1 MDIDLRSVIR
11 YDFQYHIGMSTRMY
25 RCSVHCKFLFFFDSV
40 DDILQPVFHSLANSK
55 DEILHKK
62 FRPNTN

>member
-1 MDIDLRSVIR
+1 MDIDPRSVIR

-25 RCSVHCKFLFFFDSV
+25 RFSVHCKFIFFHS
-40 DDILQPVFHSLANSK
+40 DDISQSVFYSLAKNI
-55 DEILHKK
+55 DVILHKK